1 MHILKPE
8 SIIGKSLKYDIQ
20 SDAAY
25 KFERGVDPSCHEDV
39 LRRFIFIVSEHA
51 KLKSIKLFTESHQDI
66 EEKKIQ
72 FDVDKIKKI
81 IGIDIKEAEYKNM
94 LLKLGFGFENQYIL
108 IPTYR
113 SDIET
118 QNDLAEEVRE

>member
-1 MHILKPE
+1 M
-8 SIIGKSLKYDIQ
+8 
-20 SDAAY
+20 
-25 KFERGVDPSCHEDV
+25 
-39 LRRFIFIVSEHA
+39 
-51 KLKSIKLFTESHQDI
+51 
-66 EEKKIQ
+66 
-72 FDVDKIKKI
+72 DKIKKI

-118 QNDLAEEVRE
+118 QNDLAEEVSRIIGYDEIPREEFKISKPYTNS